1 MHFIEATGK
10 IDLKGV
16 FLNYSNKQ
24 CLH

>member
-16 FLNYSNKQ
+16 FLNYLNKQ